1 MSIGVRLCHN
11 SSPAEKIGKTL
22 DAGITITG
30 CTLKDSTSIL
40 KPVLRVRSSDS
51 GIITYNYMY
60 ISELQRYYFIDDI
73 VSVNNNVWEIS
84 GHVDVLE
91 TFKNG
96 ILAQSAVLRRQSG
109 LYNLYL
115 DDPEFKTYKYERV
128 QTKRFTGGGNFTKTL
143 NYVLVINGS

>member
-1 MSIGVRLCHN
+1 MSLSVQLCHN

-22 DAGITITG
+22 DAGVTITG

-40 KPVLRVRSSDS
+40 KPVVRVRSSDS

-96 ILAQSAVLRRQSG
+96 ILVQSAVIKRQEG
-109 LYNLYL
+109 KYNLFL
-115 DDPEFKTYKYERV
+115 DDPEFKTYNYEQI
-128 QTKRFTGGGNFTKTL
+128 QTLKFPANTFSKTL
-143 NYVLVINGS
+143 KYVLVVNGS